1 MPLYQAILLA
11 LVQALTE
18 FLPISST
25 AHLFLVGWLFGWG
38 DSGLSFA
45 IAVHAGSLFGVLAY
59 FGRTW
64 IRLFRAVLGWPA
76 PEHAAEAV
84 VDRKLFWLLV
94 IGTVPAAIAGLLL
107 EEYVATVFRSERLMA
122 GTLIGFGLLLG
133 WADRVGHRQRQIQSL
148 DATDALLIGVAQA
161 VALVPGVS
169 RSGFTITTGLLRG
182 LTREAAARFTFLLST
197 PIIAGAT
204 LLHVLELRQAPPNH
218 AELTALLAGALVSA
232 LASFLVIKYFL
243 RFLQT
248 QSLKVFVYYR
258 IVFGIVILLLSF
270 LQTGSAR

>member
-1 MPLYQAILLA
+1 
-11 LVQALTE
+11 
-18 FLPISST
+18 
-25 AHLFLVGWLFGWG
+25 LFLVGWLFGWG
-38 DSGLSFA
+38 DSGLGFA
-45 IAVHAGSLFGVLAY
+45 IAVHAGSLLGVLAY
-59 FGRTW
+59 FWRTW
-64 IRLFRAVLGWPA
+64 VRLLRAVLRRPA
-76 PEHAAEAV
+76 TEHTAEAAA
-84 VDRKLFWLLV
+84 DRKLFWLLV
-94 IGTVPAAIAGLLL
+94 LGTVPAALAGLLL

-122 GTLIGFGLLLG
+122 ATLIGFGLLLG
-133 WADRVGHRQRQIQSL
+133 WADRVGQRRRQMQSL
-148 DATDALLIGVAQA
+148 DTTDALLIGVAQA

-204 LLHVLELRQAPPNH
+204 LLHVLEWRHAPPNH

>member
-45 IAVHAGSLFGVLAY
+45 IAVHAGSLLGVLAY

-64 IRLFRAVLGWPA
+64 IRLFRAVLRRPS
-76 PEHAAEAV
+76 PEHAEEAAA
-84 VDRKLFWLLV
+84 DRKLFWLLV
-94 IGTVPAAIAGLLL
+94 LGTVPAAIAGLLL

-122 GTLIGFGLLLG
+122 VTLIGFGLLLG
-133 WADRVGHRQRQIQSL
+133 WADRIGQRRRPMQNL
-148 DATDALLIGVAQA
+148 DATDAFLIGVAQA

-204 LLHVLELRQAPPNH
+204 LLHVLELRYASPNH
-218 AELTALLAGALVSA
+218 AEFTALLAGALVSA

>member
-1 MPLYQAILLA
+1 MPLHQAILLA

-45 IAVHAGSLFGVLAY
+45 IAVHAGSLLGVLAY
-59 FGRTW
+59 FYRTW
-64 IRLFRAVLGWPA
+64 IRLLRAVLGRPA
-76 PEHAAEAV
+76 PEHTAEV
-84 VDRKLFWLLV
+84 VADRKLFWLLV
-94 IGTVPAAIAGLLL
+94 LGTVPAALAGLLL

-133 WADRVGHRQRQIQSL
+133 WADHTGRRRRQMDSL
-148 DATDALLIGVAQA
+148 STVDALWIGVAQA

-204 LLHVLELRQAPPNH
+204 LVHCLELQHTPPNS
-218 AELTALLAGALVSA
+218 ADLTAQLAGALVSA

-248 QSLKVFVYYR
+248 RSLKVFVYYR